1 MDFDELLKRSAA
13 VSNAKYKKEYVK
25 ISDIETVRDLYV
37 FNILVSNLVADRLMA
52 DFDYGGKEL
61 LTDFLRGL
69 EQGCDISFKEWV
81 DSARENGDAE
91 LSLDFLAYTYLCSN
105 IVRHFDNMVIDK
117 IDHTVR
123 CCVSFNNSAKS
134 TKPEE
139 VAKRLFSN
147 LDTLRRNDD
156 NFKDDLELC
165 CTFSFNGTTWI
176 EQVLKSHF
184 LEVKA
189 KMSMY
194 EVLGLDV

>member
-1 MDFDELLKRSAA
+1 MGFDELLKRSAA
-13 VSNAKYKKEYVK
+13 VSNAKYKDEYVK
-25 ISDIETVRDLYV
+25 IKDIETVRDLYV
-37 FNILVSNLVADRLMA
+37 FNVLVSNLVADRLLA
-52 DFDYGGKEL
+52 DFNYGGKEIL
-61 LTDFLRGL
+61 NDFLRTL

-81 DSARENGDAE
+81 DSARESGNSE

-105 IVRHFDNMVIDK
+105 IVRHFDSMVIDK

-123 CCVSFNNSAKS
+123 CCVSFNTFAKS

-139 VAKRLFSN
+139 VAKHLFSN
-147 LDTLRRNDD
+147 LNTLRRNDD

-165 CTFSFNGTTWI
+165 CTFSFNGTIWI

-194 EVLGLDV
+194 EVVGLDA

>member
-13 VSNAKYKKEYVK
+13 VSNAKYKKEYVTV
-25 ISDIETVRDLYV
+25 SDIETVRDLYV
-37 FNILVSNLVADRLMA
+37 FNVLVSNLVADRLLA
-52 DFDYGGKEL
+52 DINYGGKEIQN
-61 LTDFLRGL
+61 DFLRTL
-69 EQGCDISFKEWV
+69 EQGCDISF
-81 DSARENGDAE
+81 
-91 LSLDFLAYTYLCSN
+91 DFLAYTYLCSN

-123 CCVSFNNSAKS
+123 CCVNFNTSAKS

-139 VAKRLFSN
+139 VAKHLFSN
-147 LDTLRRNDD
+147 LDMLRRNDD

-165 CTFSFNGTTWI
+165 CTFSFKGAIWI
-176 EQVLKSHF
+176 EPFLKSHF

-194 EVLGLDV
+194 EVAGLNA

>member
-1 MDFDELLKRSAA
+1 M
-13 VSNAKYKKEYVK
+13 
-25 ISDIETVRDLYV
+25 I
-37 FNILVSNLVADRLMA
+37 
-52 DFDYGGKEL
+52 
-61 LTDFLRGL
+61 FLRTL

-81 DSARENGDAE
+81 DSARKNGNSE

-123 CCVSFNNSAKS
+123 CCVSFNTSAKS

-139 VAKRLFSN
+139 VAKHLFSN

-165 CTFSFNGTTWI
+165 CTFSFKGAIWI
-176 EQVLKSHF
+176 EPVLKSHF

-194 EVLGLDV
+194 EVAGLDA